1 MSEVAAS
8 TASDGTS
15 TLHGTAARGISTFIV
30 LLIALA
36 VFINY
41 VDRGNLSTA
50 ASLIQNELR
59 LSNTQMGWLLS
70 AFFWSYAPAQLLSGW
85 LAHRYPVRYVLLV
98 GLAGWSLATVLSG
111 LASGFMALFV
121 LRLLLGVGESTFY
134 PCNAKLLAEG
144 APEHRRGG
152 ANGLV
157 VTGQALGP
165 AIGTLFAGNL
175 MALFGWRAVFVGL
188 GIISLLW
195 IVPWLLATGHGRLQ
209 GVRERSSIEPV
220 SYWQILR
227 QPSAWGSSAG
237 SFLSFYAYYF
247 LITWLPLYLV
257 KARGLSFDR
266 MVRLAALIYCM
277 HAISSPLVGWLSDRL
292 IFQGRSVERVRKT
305 MLVIGS
311 LGVAVTLLLCARAST
326 TMCIVL
332 LLIAALSYG
341 FVTPQIFAVPQTL
354 GGPRAAGK
362 WMALQNMV
370 GNFAGIVAPIV
381 TGFVVDQT
389 GEYFWAFAVSSVTSV
404 VAGVAWAFGVRRVT
418 PVDWDQKAECPAGPE
433 TGRAEPRA

>member
-1 MSEVAAS
+1 LDER
-8 TASDGTS
+8 TS
-15 TLHGTAARGISTFIV
+15 TRRSTETRGVSTFIV
-30 LLIALA
+30 LLMALA

-50 ASLIQNELR
+50 AALIQDELR

-70 AFFWSYAPAQLLSGW
+70 SFFWSYAPAQLLSGW
-85 LAHRYPVRYVLLV
+85 LAHRFQVRYVLVL
-98 GLAGWSLATVLSG
+98 GLAGWSLATLLSG
-111 LASGFMALFV
+111 LASGFVVLFA

-134 PCNAKLLAEG
+134 PCNARLLAEG

-165 AIGTLFAGNL
+165 AIGTLFAGKL

-188 GIISLLW
+188 GLISLLW
-195 IVPWLLATGHGRLQ
+195 VAPWLLATRHRQLQ
-209 GVRERSSIEPV
+209 GAHDNSSMEHVP
-220 SYWQILR
+220 YRQLLR

-257 KARGLSFDR
+257 KARGLPFAR
-266 MVRLAALIYCM
+266 MVQLAALIYCM

-311 LGVAVTLLLCARAST
+311 LGVAVTLLLCAHASL

-332 LLIAALSYG
+332 LLLAAFSYG
-341 FVTPQIFAVPQTL
+341 FVTPQIFAIPQTL

-370 GNFAGIVAPIV
+370 GNFAGIIAPIV
-381 TGFVVDQT
+381 TGLLVDRT
-389 GEYFWAFAVSSVTSV
+389 GEYVWAFALSSVTSV
-404 VAGVAWAFGVRRVT
+404 LAGVAWAFWVRRVT
-418 PVDWDQKAECPAGPE
+418 PVDWAA
-433 TGRAEPRA
+433 R

>member
-1 MSEVAAS
+1 MNEIVASAAGS
-8 TASDGTS
+8 PPS
-15 TLHGTAARGISTFIV
+15 TLGGTAARGISTTIV
-30 LLIALA
+30 LLLALA

-41 VDRGNLSTA
+41 LDRGNLSTA
-50 ASLIQNELR
+50 ASLIQDELR

-70 AFFWSYAPAQLLSGW
+70 SFFWSYAPAQLLSGW
-85 LAHRYPVRYVLLV
+85 LAHRFQVRHVLVL

-111 LASGFMALFV
+111 LASGFVGLFV
-121 LRLLLGVGESTFY
+121 LRLLLGIGESTFY

-144 APEHRRGG
+144 APEHRRGA
-152 ANGLV
+152 ANGFV

-165 AIGTLFAGNL
+165 AIGTLFAGKL

-188 GIISLLW
+188 GLLSLLW
-195 IVPWLLATGHGRLQ
+195 VLPWLLATRHRRLEHV
-209 GVRERSSIEPV
+209 GTSSLEHVP
-220 SYWQILR
+220 YWHILL

-257 KARGLSFDR
+257 KARGLPFVR
-266 MVRLAALIYCM
+266 MVQLAALIYGM
-277 HAISSPLVGWLSDRL
+277 HAISSPLVGWLSDHL
-292 IFQGRSVERVRKT
+292 ILQGRSVERVRKT

-311 LGVAVTLLLCARAST
+311 LGVAVTLLLCAHASIT
-326 TMCIVL
+326 TCILL
-332 LLIAALSYG
+332 LLIAALSFG
-341 FVTPQIFAVPQTL
+341 FVTPQIFAIPQTM

-389 GEYFWAFAVSSVTSV
+389 GEYLWAFALSSATSV
-404 VAGVAWAFGVRRVT
+404 LAAAAWAFGVRRVT
-418 PVDWDQKAECPAGPE
+418 PVDWDRVARGLSVR
-433 TGRAEPRA
+433 G

>member
-1 MSEVAAS
+1 MVGEGRTRVNET
-8 TASDGTS
+8 TASMGRERTS
-15 TLHGTAARGISTFIV
+15 PRGRTAPRGVSTFIV
-30 LLIALA
+30 LLMALA

-41 VDRGNLSTA
+41 LDRGNLSTA
-50 ASLIQNELR
+50 ASLIQDELR

-85 LAHRYPVRYVLLV
+85 LAHRFQVRYVLV
-98 GLAGWSLATVLSG
+98 FGLASWSLATVLSG
-111 LASGFMALFV
+111 LASGFMMLFA

-152 ANGLV
+152 ANGLI

-165 AIGTLFAGNL
+165 AIGTLFTGKL
-175 MALFGWRAVFVGL
+175 MAVFGWRAVFVGL
-188 GIISLLW
+188 GLISLLW
-195 IVPWLLATGHGRLQ
+195 IVPWLLATRRRQLQ
-209 GVRERSSIEPV
+209 GVGEHSSADPV
-220 SYWQILR
+220 PYWQILL

-257 KARGLSFDR
+257 KARGLPFER
-266 MVRLAALIYCM
+266 MVQLAALIYCM
-277 HAISSPLVGWLSDRL
+277 HAIISPLVGWLSDRL
-292 IFQGRSVERVRKT
+292 ILQGRSVERVRKT

-311 LGVAVTLLLCARAST
+311 LGVAVTLLLCAHASI
-326 TMCIVL
+326 TMCIAL
-332 LLIAALSYG
+332 LLIAAFSFG
-341 FVTPQIFAVPQTL
+341 FVTPQIFAIPQTL

-370 GNFAGIVAPIV
+370 GNFAGIIAPIV

-389 GEYFWAFAVSSVTSV
+389 GEYLWAFALSSATSV
-404 VAGVAWAFGVRRVT
+404 LAAAAWAFGVRRVT
-418 PVDWDQKAECPAGPE
+418 PVDWDRVARGLSVR
-433 TGRAEPRA
+433 G